1 MSNRTRLMWAIA
13 NAAGL
18 VVALCLNGL
27 ANALP
32 LNGITTGALSDR
44 YPNLFVPMG
53 ATFSIWALIYT
64 GLLAF
69 VVYGAVLVRSDRAR
83 TPLDV
88 IGPWFVVNM
97 LANAAWIVAWHWMQ
111 VPLSLGIMTIIL
123 GSLLAMYRRLGV
135 GVSIVP
141 APDRWLVH
149 APISVYVGWISVA
162 TIANVT
168 ALAVDLGAP
177 AFGTG
182 PAVATV
188 CMLAVAVAL
197 AARMLW
203 AHRDALFALVVA
215 WALLGIHLK
224 RAASE
229 AAGSPMVAGA
239 ALAGLGLLGV
249 ALGLAA
255 VRARRTRPA
264 HIAQKPA
271 S

>member
-1 MSNRTRLMWAIA
+1 MSNRSRLMWAIA

-18 VVALCLNGL
+18 AVALCLNGL

-53 ATFSIWALIYT
+53 VTFSIWALIYT

-69 VVYGAVLVRSDRAR
+69 VMYGAVLVRSERAR
-83 TPLDV
+83 TPLEV

-97 LANAAWIVAWHWMQ
+97 LANAAWIVAWHWML

-135 GVSIVP
+135 GVSIVL

-168 ALAVDLGAP
+168 ALAVDLGVP

-197 AARMLW
+197 AVRMLW

-229 AAGSPMVAGA
+229 AAGSPMVAAA
-239 ALAGLGLLGV
+239 ALAGLGLIGV
-249 ALGLAA
+249 ALVLAA
-255 VRARRTRPA
+255 VRASRARSA
-264 HIAQKPA
+264 GVAQEPTC
-271 S
+271 